1 MAPVAQA
8 FSLWGKVTFPPC
20 IQNNRLQRGERIA
33 SGTSWQAKRA
43 LRSGKEDRQRIGER
57 INEYGRRTADRGRR
71 TAKMDD
77 GRWTVEWTVNSRPWT
92 VVVRL
97 SGLLGEGRQRRE
109 RAFVYSLKIR

>member
-33 SGTSWQAKRA
+33 SGTSCQAKRA

-77 GRWTVEWTVNSRPWT
+77 GRWTV
-92 VVVRL
+92 VVRL